1 MNHSVCS
8 QETGTEPGS
17 TPVLA
22 GQVSFTSVISGFSVT
37 RQEGT
42 KGRESEKL
50 LVRGGYAT
58 QEALA

>member
-8 QETGTEPGS
+8 QEPGTEPGS

-22 GQVSFTSVISGFSVT
+22 GQVSFTSVISAFSVT

-58 QEALA
+58 QEALT

>member
-1 MNHSVCS
+1 MD
-8 QETGTEPGS
+8 PGS

-22 GQVSFTSVISGFSVT
+22 GQVSLTSVTSAFSVT

-42 KGRESEKL
+42 KGKEGEKL

-58 QEALA
+58 QETLA